1 LGVNVGL
8 TEKDRDELLID
19 VLEAITH
26 LTAQLE
32 FKHGFSSR
40 VLYDKVRHYKDLL
53 YKENID
59 SGIESIEIPSPPRV
73 PAFARET
80 QPDIVVPSIKTI
92 GYK

>member
-1 LGVNVGL
+1 MGL
-8 TEKDRDELLID
+8 TEKDRDELMID
-19 VLEAITH
+19 VLEAVTH

-32 FKHGFSSR
+32 FKNGFSSR

-59 SGIESIEIPSPPRV
+59 SGIDLVEIPSPPRL

-80 QPDIVVPSIKTI
+80 QPDIILDAANDKS
-92 GYK
+92 

>member
-1 LGVNVGL
+1 MGL

-40 VLYDKVRHYKDLL
+40 VLYDKVRYYKDLL
-53 YKENID
+53 YKEKPD
-59 SGIESIEIPSPPRV
+59 SRTDLVDIPSPPKV

-80 QPDIVVPSIKTI
+80 MPDIFVPPIEKEAI
-92 GYK
+92 GDK